1 MKKIVKLFG
10 IMTIAAAL
18 LISCKPTTED
28 PTNPDAGKIS
38 DPNKTEQTGGTA
50 TGSEEEKEKN
60 EEKEDSSTIKVSY
73 TLDTSGIWSKED
85 TTATQTDD
93 NSNGESSDEA
103 GKNDNDIISSL
114 DLTNL
119 GSGWDSSYDA
129 TTKTITFDAAWTGR
143 GWWEPAVPE
152 GAKKIKFTFN
162 ETTGSEIKVQIVGEY
177 IDESLNNKLE
187 VEAGSKTAVYELK
200 DSAVK
205 QIYIQGF
212 EKGSLSLV
220 ACDWT
225 K

>member
-18 LISCKPTTED
+18 VVSCKPTTED
-28 PTNPDAGKIS
+28 PTNPDAGTTDVTDGS
-38 DPNKTEQTGGTA
+38 DTKAPGDNGNNGSGGNGGAGT
-50 TGSEEEKEKN
+50 
-60 EEKEDSSTIKVSY
+60 
-73 TLDTSGIWSKED
+73 
-85 TTATQTDD
+85 D

-119 GSGWDSSYDA
+119 GAGWDSSYDA

-143 GWWEPAVPE
+143 GWWEPTVPE

-200 DSAVK
+200 NSGVK

>member
-10 IMTIAAAL
+10 VMTIAAAL
-18 LISCKPTTED
+18 LVSCKPTNDDQDEK
-28 PTNPDAGKIS
+28 PIS
-38 DPNKTEQTGGTA
+38 DPNKTEQTGGTG
-50 TGSEEEKEKN
+50 TGGAG
-60 EEKEDSSTIKVSY
+60 
-73 TLDTSGIWSKED
+73 SG
-85 TTATQTDD
+85 TGT
-93 NSNGESSDEA
+93 GEA
-103 GKNDNDIISSL
+103 GENDTNIISSL

-129 TTKTITFDAAWTGR
+129 TTKTITFDGQWKGR
-143 GWWEPAVPE
+143 GWWEPTVPE

-177 IDESLNNKLE
+177 NDESLNDTLV

-200 DSAVK
+200 DSGVK
-205 QIYIQGF
+205 QIYIQNA
-212 EKGSLSLV
+212 EEGSLSLV